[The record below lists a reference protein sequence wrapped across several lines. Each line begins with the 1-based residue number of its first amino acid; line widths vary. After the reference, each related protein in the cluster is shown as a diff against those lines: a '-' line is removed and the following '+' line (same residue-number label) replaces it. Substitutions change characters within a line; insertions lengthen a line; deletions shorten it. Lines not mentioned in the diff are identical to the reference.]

1 MLPRKQPRSISRELA
16 LLSLSQVPNSP
27 EKLEKQQLNDLL
39 LIAIRTITAEVQE
52 ILENAA
58 AEVKRGSD
66 RIIESETRASN
77 LDSAKAMVNDA
88 IELTQKAINR
98 LGIAAELPE
107 FLQLANQV
115 EVREYALEMISTVVS
130 KRQEIEKQ
138 IEEVLVAW
146 QLSRLPQIDRDILQI
161 AVAEIVYLDI
171 PNKVA
176 IDEAVE
182 LAKRYSDEEGYK
194 FINGVLR
201 RVSDSLTHGNS

>member
-39 LIAIRTITAEVQE
+39 LIAIRTMTAEIQE

-66 RIIESETRASN
+66 RIIESETRANN

-98 LGIAAELPE
+98 LGIAVELPE

-161 AVAEIVYLDI
+161 AVAEIVYLEI
-171 PNKVA
+171 PTKVA

-201 RVSDSLTHGNS
+201 RVSDSLTQ

>member
-39 LIAIRTITAEVQE
+39 LIAIRTMTAEIQE

-98 LGIAAELPE
+98 LGIAVELPE

-115 EVREYALEMISTVVS
+115 EVREYALKMISTVVS

-161 AVAEIVYLDI
+161 AVAEIVYLEI
-171 PNKVA
+171 PTKVA

-201 RVSDSLTHGNS
+201 RVSDSLTR

>member
-27 EKLEKQQLNDLL
+27 EKLERQQLNDLL
-39 LIAIRTITAEVQE
+39 LIAIRTITAEIQE

-98 LGIAAELPE
+98 LGIAVELPE

-115 EVREYALEMISTVVS
+115 EVREYALEMISTVVN

-161 AVAEIVYLDI
+161 AVAEIVYLEI
-171 PNKVA
+171 PKKVA

-201 RVSDSLTHGNS
+201 RVSDRMELDLP

>member
-1 MLPRKQPRSISRELA
+1 MPPRKQPRSIARELA
-16 LLSLSQVPNSP
+16 LLSLSQVPHSP
-27 EKLEKQQLNDLL
+27 EKLERQQLNDLL
-39 LIAIRTITAEVQE
+39 LIAVRTITAEVQE
-52 ILENAA
+52 TLENAA

-66 RIIESETRASN
+66 RIVESETRANN
-77 LDSAKAMVNDA
+77 LESAKAMVNDA

-98 LGIAAELPE
+98 LGVIVELPE

-115 EVREYALEMISTVVS
+115 EVRDYALQLISVALE
-130 KRQEIEKQ
+130 KRLEIEKQ

-161 AVAEIVYLDI
+161 AVAEVVYLDI
-171 PNKVA
+171 PKKVA

-201 RVSDSLTHGNS
+201 RVSDRLEVGSG